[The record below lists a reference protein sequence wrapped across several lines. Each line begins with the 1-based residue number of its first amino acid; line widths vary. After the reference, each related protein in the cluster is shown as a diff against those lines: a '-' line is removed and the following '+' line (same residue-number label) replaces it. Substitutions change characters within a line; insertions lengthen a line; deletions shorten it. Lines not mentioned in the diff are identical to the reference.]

1 MKYKFWNI
9 FYDFF
14 MIYQVLITG
23 CTERGFDD
31 VGEPG
36 RSSDNGQVDSTGLF
50 TLVIVVII
58 INTG

>member
-1 MKYKFWNI
+1 
-9 FYDFF
+9 